1 MADYSSKV
9 YEDVFRSIQ
18 NPALIIGCN
27 FVIEDANEAAVKF
40 LRYDDLSTLLGTPV
54 TDILFDE
61 EVLEEVASATLNNE
75 TWHGET
81 ELLAQDGTVI
91 YGVGS
96 AVPITEDNEVIC
108 LAGVFTDLT
117 KQRQYTRS
125 LNLLSRVLRHNIR
138 NDINVVQG
146 YVQLLSD
153 RVTTEEEKAQF
164 EMVQGRLDKIVDRAH
179 TARKLE
185 YLLTRDD
192 EVTSA
197 VRIDSFLHDAVTAIQ
212 QQYPEATVVGPTT
225 EAPYRATANH
235 AVGDAFE
242 KIIENGIVHN
252 TSKTPVVEVTIEET
266 PAAVVVYISDN
277 GPGIS
282 VTDPDELFGRCET
295 SPLNHGD
302 GMSLFFVDALL
313 KTYGGQV
320 WVEGD
325 SDSGTTFG
333 LSFPKP
339 A

>member
-1 MADYSSKV
+1 MADYSSKI

-18 NPALIIGCN
+18 NPALIIDCN
-27 FVIEDANEAAVKF
+27 FVIEDANEAAARF
-40 LRYDDLSTLLGTPV
+40 LRYDSVSALVGTPV
-54 TDILFDE
+54 TNILFDDQ
-61 EVLEEVASATLNNE
+61 VLEQVATSIFNKE

-81 ELLAQDGTVI
+81 ELIAQDGTVI

-96 AVPITEDNEVIC
+96 AVPIIDDNEVVC
-108 LAGVFTDLT
+108 LAGVFTDMT
-117 KQRQYTRS
+117 KERQYTRS
-125 LNLLSRVLRHNIR
+125 LSLLSRVLRHNIR
-138 NDINVVQG
+138 NDINVIQG

-153 RVTTEEEKAQF
+153 RVTTDEETAQF
-164 EMVQGRLDKIVDRAH
+164 KMVQDRLDKIVERAH

-192 EVTSA
+192 DVTST
-197 VRIDSFLHDAVTAIQ
+197 VRISSYLQDAVAAIQ
-212 QQYPEATVVGPTT
+212 QQYPDATVVGPTI

-235 AVGDAFE
+235 AVGDAFD

-252 TSKTPVVEVTIEET
+252 TSETPVVEVTIEET
-266 PAAVVVYISDN
+266 PTAVVVYISDN

-282 VTDPDELFGRCET
+282 ASNPDELFGRCET

-320 WVEGD
+320 WVEEQD
-325 SDSGTTFG
+325 ESGTTFG

-339 A
+339 T